1 VFWNASGI
9 KLNLG
14 DLVDASVEIE
24 SLKSLLVGG
33 IALANPPEAGPQA
46 VPGTRY
52 KLHAERPE
60 ALFRQKQEADALHIV
75 LKSAIQGSVKTDDP
89 ILYREVEVGKVTDVE
104 LSDDAS
110 FVALHVAIEPRY
122 APLVRSKSVFWNAS
136 GIHASFGL
144 FSGADID
151 IESLSALLRGGIA
164 FATPKDGGEAVA
176 NGAAFPLHREAK
188 KEWQS
193 WAPHI
198 RLPKEEAKPEPND
211 GAGAQGAEPG
221 APEPAPTAE
230 QEATSSSEAAPLPGS
245 VALSGGHVSTSALSE
260 ALSELG
266 FTNIGDVQRA
276 GSIVR
281 VDADWQGE
289 PVKLHIDTR
298 TGRIEPIE

>member
-1 VFWNASGI
+1 
-9 KLNLG
+9 
-14 DLVDASVEIE
+14 
-24 SLKSLLVGG
+24 LVGG
-33 IALANPPEAGPQA
+33 IALANPS
-46 VPGTRY
+46 VPGPLAAPGTTY

-60 ALFRQKQEADALHIV
+60 ALFRQKQETDALHIV
-75 LKSAIQGSVKTDDP
+75 LKSETQGSVKTDDP

-164 FATPKDGGEAVA
+164 FATPADGGEVAA

-198 RLPKEEAKPEPND
+198 RLPKEAPKEDSKPEPN
-211 GAGAQGAEPG
+211 GAPAAQGPETG
-221 APEPAPTAE
+221 APKSEVPAGQETVSEPAPTAE
-230 QEATSSSEAAPLPGS
+230 QEATATSSSEAAPLPAS
-245 VALSGGHVSTSALSE
+245 LAFSGGHVSTSALSE

-266 FTNIGDVQRA
+266 FTNIGNVQRA

-281 VDADWQGE
+281 VDADWEGE
-289 PVKLHIDTR
+289 PVKLRIDTR
-298 TGRIEPIE
+298 TGRIKPIE